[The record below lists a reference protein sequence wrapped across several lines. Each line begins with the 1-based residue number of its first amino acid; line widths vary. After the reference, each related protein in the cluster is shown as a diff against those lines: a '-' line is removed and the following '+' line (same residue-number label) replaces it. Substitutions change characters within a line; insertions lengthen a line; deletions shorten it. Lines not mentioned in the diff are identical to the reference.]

1 MAASASRGA
10 PQPASEA
17 CEFGSNAEEF
27 GSLEDSALTDPSG
40 RRFVTLHV
48 RDVSGEV
55 HGPLVFG
62 VEERVE
68 QIQQWLE
75 EETFRSLC
83 VDEETNQWLAR
94 VEISTESG
102 IVLDETRT
110 LDEYHVVDGDTLYV
124 VVIPWTS
131 RSPGLSRRLYRSG
144 WHPPDWRQFLQDA
157 Q

>member
-1 MAASASRGA
+1 MAASGGA

-27 GSLEDSALTDPSG
+27 GSLEDSALTDLSG
-40 RRFVTLHV
+40 RGFLTLHV

-68 QIQQWLE
+68 RIQQWLE

-110 LDEYHVVDGDTLYV
+110 LDEYHVVDGDKLYV
-124 VVIPWTS
+124 VVIPD
-131 RSPGLSRRLYRSG
+131 R
-144 WHPPDWRQFLQDA
+144 PPPSEQECPQA
-157 Q
+157 